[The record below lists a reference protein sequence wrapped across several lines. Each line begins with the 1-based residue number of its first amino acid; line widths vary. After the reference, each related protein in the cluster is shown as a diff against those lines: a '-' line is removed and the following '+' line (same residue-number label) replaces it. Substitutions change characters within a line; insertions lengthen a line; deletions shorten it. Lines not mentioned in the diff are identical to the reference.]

1 MQLVES
7 IHLVHSLFHRW
18 EGLLN
23 RDGVAKIIG
32 IVGLDWQIDSNDCE
46 VVNVTPL
53 KVHIEG
59 PSTRSGGTSG
69 SPYRRDSGTPR
80 HLRDFGIEHM

>member
-46 VVNVTPL
+46 VVNVTHP
-53 KVHIEG
+53 
-59 PSTRSGGTSG
+59 
-69 SPYRRDSGTPR
+69 
-80 HLRDFGIEHM
+80 